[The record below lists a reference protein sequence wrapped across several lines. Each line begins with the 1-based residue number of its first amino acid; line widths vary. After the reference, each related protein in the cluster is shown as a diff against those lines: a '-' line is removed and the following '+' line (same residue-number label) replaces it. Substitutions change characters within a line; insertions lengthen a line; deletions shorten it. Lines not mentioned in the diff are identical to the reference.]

1 MKILAVDTSSKICS
15 VAILEDDNVLL
26 EKSTD
31 DEKTHSQNLMPLIDE
46 LFKETNLSLENID
59 LLACCQGPGSFTGI
73 RIGIAT
79 MIYEEIIVIRLC
91 GLEKDVR
98 EEIINR
104 ASLDHG
110 NAENLLGDN
119 SYFPIEPQTIN

>member
-1 MKILAVDTSSKICS
+1 MILV
-15 VAILEDDNVLL
+15 IL
-26 EKSTD
+26 
-31 DEKTHSQNLMPLIDE
+31 
-46 LFKETNLSLENID
+46 
-59 LLACCQGPGSFTGI
+59 
-73 RIGIAT
+73 IGIAT

-110 NAENLLGDN
+110 SAENLLGDN